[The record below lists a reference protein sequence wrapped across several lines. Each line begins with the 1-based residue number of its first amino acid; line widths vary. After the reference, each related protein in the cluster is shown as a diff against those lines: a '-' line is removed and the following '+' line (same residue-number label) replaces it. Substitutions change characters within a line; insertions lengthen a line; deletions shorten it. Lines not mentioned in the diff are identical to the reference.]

1 MPEENWVVINV
12 CRDRNIWIH
21 AYTAT
26 SWVEKWAKLQYI
38 THSLAYIYICIQ
50 HFKYLVSH
58 KYVFGLSKVTQYL
71 RFPSHVLIWTA
82 HTHKTKKHPLV
93 IWINHTAHERESM
106 FMFHL
111 WSREVTSSITFHL
124 KPPLL
129 HCRAL
134 PATYSQP
141 HYREIWSIFYT
152 KSGSGSNIEGL
163 LWPFLYVVIYIH
175 SVFTAAIH
183 SAQSSVPER

>member
-1 MPEENWVVINV
+1 MCVE
-12 CRDRNIWIH
+12 RNIWIH

-82 HTHKTKKHPLV
+82 HTHTKQKNTLSWYELIIRLMRGKVCSCSICGAVRSHLLLLST
-93 IWINHTAHERESM
+93 WNLHFCTAE
-106 FMFHL
+106 
-111 WSREVTSSITFHL
+111 
-124 KPPLL
+124 P
-129 HCRAL
+129 CRSL
-134 PATYSQP
+134 
-141 HYREIWSIFYT
+141 
-152 KSGSGSNIEGL
+152 
-163 LWPFLYVVIYIH
+163 IH
-175 SVFTAAIH
+175 SHIIEKYDQYFTLKVAAAVI
-183 SAQSSVPER
+183 